1 MKEKESNC
9 KSVYSI
15 ERVAVITPKPTRW
28 EILFMG
34 ILGSALFLV
43 GWLQYSYVAE
53 ARVRRA
59 EIPQIVVTATIQ
71 AEGYGS
77 EGAGGGGGG

>member
-1 MKEKESNC
+1 MIKNKKSN
-9 KSVYSI
+9 KPIYSI
-15 ERVAVITPKPTRW
+15 ERVAVLAPRPTRW

-34 ILGSALFLV
+34 ILWAALILV
-43 GWLQYSYVAE
+43 GWIQYSYVAE

-71 AEGYGS
+71 AGEYGS
-77 EGAGGGGGG
+77 EGAGGGG

>member
-1 MKEKESNC
+1 MKEMKERKSN
-9 KSVYSI
+9 KPVYSI
-15 ERVAVITPKPTRW
+15 ERVAVIAPRPTRW

-34 ILGSALFLV
+34 LLWAALFLV
-43 GWLQYSYVAE
+43 GWMQYSYVAE

-71 AEGYGS
+71 AGEY
-77 EGAGGGGGG
+77 GAGG